1 MKIKISKILL
11 ILSVCGLLYSCD
23 KFFEVDLKE
32 QMDEDKVVNNEDYLA
47 RLWAGLY
54 WAMENGFT
62 AVSNG
67 GYASACDEADNN
79 QQSSSVQKFNTGSWN
94 AQSNPDDLYSQFY
107 QAIRSAND
115 FLRLSDTVNNPQYA
129 YHEYEKGEP
138 EKYATKVF
146 NWHAYRLDASFLK
159 AYYHFELWKRYGD
172 IAIADKLLT
181 ESEALALERTPGQE
195 VVEYIVHV
203 LDSLAPMYDELET
216 MKNTQYTNG
225 KWIDNQYGRIT
236 KGAVLALKARVLL
249 YAASPLNSPSGQYDA
264 ELCDRAARAAAD
276 VINLGLYSTNISYR
290 DMQFDR
296 SSSNPENILDNRPN
310 IGNFNSMET
319 WNYPKGGSD
328 QYVTTSVGSNATCP
342 SQNLV
347 DAYETVD
354 GSAVDPD
361 DPYAN
366 RDPRFYE
373 TILCNGD
380 TFNDATVESFVGG
393 LAGINNT
400 NCTTTGYYLK
410 KFVQDKV
417 QLPQGTTVPHVWYLF
432 RYGEILLNYAEA
444 MFYAHG
450 PNAKMGYV
458 TNGGDLSALE
468 AVNQV
473 RARDGVDMPPLTSL
487 DETKLR
493 NERRIELAFEGH
505 RFWDVRR
512 WKIAETTENQPLM
525 GMRIIK
531 IGDRFDYNVVKV
543 EDRTFR
549 PAMYR
554 YPIPFAEKMRY
565 PSWEQNEGW

>member
-1 MKIKISKILL
+1 MSTRK
-11 ILSVCGLLYSCD
+11 
-23 KFFEVDLKE
+23 
-32 QMDEDKVVNNEDYLA
+32 A
-47 RLWAGLY
+47 
-54 WAMENGFT
+54 
-62 AVSNG
+62 
-67 GYASACDEADNN
+67 
-79 QQSSSVQKFNTGSWN
+79 
-94 AQSNPDDLYSQFY
+94 
-107 QAIRSAND
+107 
-115 FLRLSDTVNNPQYA
+115 
-129 YHEYEKGEP
+129 EP

-195 VVEYIVHV
+195 VVEYIVHA

-328 QYVTTSVGSNATCP
+328 QYVTTSVGNNATCP

>member
-11 ILSVCGLLYSCD
+11 VLSVCGLLYSCD

-62 AVSNG
+62 AVGNG

-361 DPYAN
+361 DPYATPVSMRRFSATAIRSTMLPSN
-366 RDPRFYE
+366 RSWAALPAS
-373 TILCNGD
+373 TIR
-380 TFNDATVESFVGG
+380 T
-393 LAGINNT
+393 
-400 NCTTTGYYLK
+400 
-410 KFVQDKV
+410 
-417 QLPQGTTVPHVWYLF
+417 
-432 RYGEILLNYAEA
+432 
-444 MFYAHG
+444 
-450 PNAKMGYV
+450 
-458 TNGGDLSALE
+458 
-468 AVNQV
+468 
-473 RARDGVDMPPLTSL
+473 
-487 DETKLR
+487 
-493 NERRIELAFEGH
+493 
-505 RFWDVRR
+505 VRR
-512 WKIAETTENQPLM
+512 RVTT
-525 GMRIIK
+525 
-531 IGDRFDYNVVKV
+531 
-543 EDRTFR
+543 
-549 PAMYR
+549 
-554 YPIPFAEKMRY
+554 
-565 PSWEQNEGW
+565 

>member
-1 MKIKISKILL
+1 M
-11 ILSVCGLLYSCD
+11 
-23 KFFEVDLKE
+23 
-32 QMDEDKVVNNEDYLA
+32 
-47 RLWAGLY
+47 
-54 WAMENGFT
+54 
-62 AVSNG
+62 
-67 GYASACDEADNN
+67 
-79 QQSSSVQKFNTGSWN
+79 
-94 AQSNPDDLYSQFY
+94 
-107 QAIRSAND
+107 
-115 FLRLSDTVNNPQYA
+115 NNPQYTFR
-129 YHEYEKGEP
+129 EYEKGEP

-195 VVEYIVHV
+195 VVEYIVHA

-328 QYVTTSVGSNATCP
+328 QYVTTSVGNNATCP

-380 TFNDATVESFVGG
+380 TFNDATVE
-393 LAGINNT
+393 
-400 NCTTTGYYLK
+400 
-410 KFVQDKV
+410 
-417 QLPQGTTVPHVWYLF
+417 LF

>member
-11 ILSVCGLLYSCD
+11 VLSVCGLLYSCD

-32 QMDEDKVVNNEDYLA
+32 QMDEEKVVNNEDYLA

-159 AYYHFELWKRYGD
+159 AYYHFELMKRYGD

-264 ELCDRAARAAAD
+264 ELCEIGRA
-276 VINLGLYSTNISYR
+276 
-290 DMQFDR
+290 
-296 SSSNPENILDNRPN
+296 
-310 IGNFNSMET
+310 
-319 WNYPKGGSD
+319 
-328 QYVTTSVGSNATCP
+328 
-342 SQNLV
+342 
-347 DAYETVD
+347 
-354 GSAVDPD
+354 
-361 DPYAN
+361 
-366 RDPRFYE
+366 
-373 TILCNGD
+373 
-380 TFNDATVESFVGG
+380 
-393 LAGINNT
+393 
-400 NCTTTGYYLK
+400 
-410 KFVQDKV
+410 
-417 QLPQGTTVPHVWYLF
+417 HV
-432 RYGEILLNYAEA
+432 
-444 MFYAHG
+444 
-450 PNAKMGYV
+450 
-458 TNGGDLSALE
+458 
-468 AVNQV
+468 
-473 RARDGVDMPPLTSL
+473 
-487 DETKLR
+487 
-493 NERRIELAFEGH
+493 
-505 RFWDVRR
+505 
-512 WKIAETTENQPLM
+512 
-525 GMRIIK
+525 
-531 IGDRFDYNVVKV
+531 
-543 EDRTFR
+543 
-549 PAMYR
+549 
-554 YPIPFAEKMRY
+554 
-565 PSWEQNEGW
+565 